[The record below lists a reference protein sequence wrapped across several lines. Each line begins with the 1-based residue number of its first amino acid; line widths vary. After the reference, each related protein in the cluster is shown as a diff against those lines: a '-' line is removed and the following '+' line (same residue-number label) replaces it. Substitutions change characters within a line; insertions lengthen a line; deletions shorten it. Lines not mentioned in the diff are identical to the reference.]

1 MTYLNIY
8 GFGIKAFQILH
19 LKFKSKSKFKYPN
32 ASLVN
37 FIISQINKSSIFLN
51 LGSHGKTGR
60 CQPNDKLYFL
70 PLWQISTMK
79 KDWIAL
85 KEKKK
90 KKKKGKEKRKKY
102 CDLFTVKTFLTI

>member
-1 MTYLNIY
+1 MDLELRHFKSFT
-8 GFGIKAFQILH
+8 

-79 KDWIAL
+79 K
-85 KEKKK
+85 KKK
-90 KKKKGKEKRKKY
+90 MDSFEGKEKKKY

>member
-1 MTYLNIY
+1 MDLELRHFISFT
-8 GFGIKAFQILH
+8 

-32 ASLVN
+32 AFLVN
-37 FIISQINKSSIFLN
+37 FIISQIDKSSIFLN
-51 LGSHGKTGR
+51 LGSHGKTKR

-79 KDWIAL
+79 KNWIAL

-90 KKKKGKEKRKKY
+90 KRKKEKKKY

>member
-1 MTYLNIY
+1 MDLELRHFKSFT
-8 GFGIKAFQILH
+8 

-32 ASLVN
+32 VSLVN
-37 FIISQINKSSIFLN
+37 FIISQIDKSSIFLN

-79 KDWIAL
+79 KNWIAL

-90 KKKKGKEKRKKY
+90 KKEGKEKRKKY